1 LVGGLGLLG
10 LVLTAVGLYGV
21 VSYNVSQRTRELGL
35 RIALG
40 ADRRDTLWLV
50 FREVTMMGGVGL
62 IVGLPVAL
70 MATRLLT
77 SLLFGVSPWD
87 LSSFAV
93 SAAVVALVLMVA
105 GWIPAKR
112 ATAVEPSIALRVS

>member
-1 LVGGLGLLG
+1 MG